1 MNEPLWISEAIV
13 RVIHQDQIQQHGG
26 SLGVRD
32 ENLLSASLARPRHLF
47 AYGQPDLFD
56 LAAAYG
62 YGLAKNHPF
71 IDGNKRTAFMVMY
84 VFLGLNGY
92 LLEVPEIEVVQIME
106 GLATDKETQES
117 LAQWLRKNSV
127 NSSVG
132 KYLKPKKS
140 S

>member
-26 SLGVRD
+26 SLGLRD

-84 VFLGLNGY
+84 VFLGLNQY
-92 LLEVPEIEVVQIME
+92 LIEVPEIEVVQIME
-106 GLATDKETQES
+106 GLATDQETQES
-117 LAQWLRKNSV
+117 LAQWLRQNSV

-132 KYLKPKKS
+132 KYLKPKNS